1 MNSLIATRPRRIA
14 LSAGVLVVF
23 AIVGLFASAALHLG
37 AAGPAT
43 GVPAGNPFARAYDP
57 AALVAFGRHPL
68 GRYDTVVAR
77 ADRRTVALFRR
88 PAAGPY
94 RRLGPLA
101 HSYGSP
107 LVFLVEARRR
117 GWLRVQLPVRPNRSS
132 AWIRASA
139 VQLAVTDYRVVVNL
153 RRRRLT
159 VWRGPRRI
167 VRTPIGVGR
176 AVSPTPAGGY
186 YLAYLLRPPQPD
198 GVFGAYAFGL
208 SAYSDVYTS
217 FAGGDGEIGLHGT
230 DEPSGLGRYVSHGC
244 IRVSNRAITLLA
256 HTLPLGTPITIEH

>member
-1 MNSLIATRPRRIA
+1 MNALIATRPRRIV
-14 LSAGVLVVF
+14 LSVGVIVVF
-23 AIVGLFASAALHLG
+23 AIIGLFASAALRVG
-37 AAGPAT
+37 AGPAA
-43 GVPAGNPFARAYDP
+43 GVPAGNPFARGYDP
-57 AALVAFGRHPL
+57 AALAAFGRHPL

-77 ADRRTVALFRR
+77 PVHRVVTLYRR
-88 PAAGPY
+88 PAGRPY
-94 RRLGPLA
+94 RRLGPLG

-117 GWLRVQLPVRPNRSS
+117 GWVRVQLPVRPNHSS

-139 VQLAVTDYRVVVNL
+139 VHLAVTDYRVTVNL
-153 RRRRLT
+153 PRRRLT
-159 VWRGPRRI
+159 VWRSARRI
-167 VRTPIGVGR
+167 VRAPIGVGR
-176 AVSPTPAGGY
+176 AVSPTPAGRY
-186 YLAYLLRPPQPD
+186 YLAYLLRPPQPG

-230 DEPSGLGRYVSHGC
+230 DEPSGLGHYVSHGC
-244 IRVSNRAITLLA
+244 IRVSNGTITRLA